1 MRHFHY
7 LMCGVL
13 WAAMT
18 WTAPPPL
25 VAQQPTGTVRGRV
38 TDNSTQ
44 QPIAGAIIA
53 VGNRSTQTRDDG
65 RFTIGAI
72 AAGSDLLRVKM
83 IGYVQINQPVMVTA
97 GDTSV
102 VDLALTAQAIG
113 LSEVVVTGYGQQ
125 RAGNIT
131 GAVTAVGDSQFNT
144 GRVISPQLLIQN
156 KVAGVQ
162 VVDNND
168 PGGGLSIRIRGAT
181 SVNASSEPLYV
192 VDGVPLGTG
201 AGGGLSA
208 GRDPL
213 NFLSPND
220 IETITVLRDASAA
233 AIYGSNAAN
242 GVVLITT
249 KGAKGRQG
257 TGVEYSTSGSVSSV
271 TRLPD
276 MLNAAQFEAAVTQY
290 APSRIDSL
298 RGANTDWL
306 GLIDRTAYGQQ
317 HDVAFTG
324 AGNDMSYRLSLGYLN
339 QDGVIRASSTERL
352 SVG

>member
-1 MRHFHY
+1 MRLVHY

-13 WAAMT
+13 GAALT

-25 VAQQPTGTVRGRV
+25 VAQQPTGTIRGRV

-65 RFTIGAI
+65 RFTIGGI

-83 IGYVQINQPVMVTA
+83 IGYVQINHPVMVTA

-102 VDLALTAQAIG
+102 VDLALVAQAIG

-144 GRVISPQLLIQN
+144 GRVISPQMLIQN

-162 VVDNND
+162 VVDNNE
-168 PGGGLSIRIRGAT
+168 PGGGLSLRIRGPTSAT
-181 SVNASSEPLYV
+181 ASSEPLYV

-201 AGGGLSA
+201 SGGGLSA

-213 NFLSPND
+213 NFINPND
-220 IETITVLRDASAA
+220 IQDITVLRDASAA
-233 AIYGSNAAN
+233 AIYGTNAAN

-249 KGAKGRQG
+249 KSGRGTQGARF
-257 TGVEYSTSGSVSSV
+257 EYTSSVSASAV
-271 TRLPD
+271 DRLPD
-276 MLNAAQFEAAVTQY
+276 MLNAAQFAAAVT
-290 APSRIDSL
+290 
-298 RGANTDWL
+298 
-306 GLIDRTAYGQQ
+306 
-317 HDVAFTG
+317 
-324 AGNDMSYRLSLGYLN
+324 
-339 QDGVIRASSTERL
+339 
-352 SVG
+352 

>member
-25 VAQQPTGTVRGRV
+25 GAQQPTGTVRGRV
-38 TDNSTQ
+38 
-44 QPIAGAIIA
+44 
-53 VGNRSTQTRDDG
+53 
-65 RFTIGAI
+65 
-72 AAGSDLLRVKM
+72 
-83 IGYVQINQPVMVTA
+83 
-97 GDTSV
+97 
-102 VDLALTAQAIG
+102 
-113 LSEVVVTGYGQQ
+113 
-125 RAGNIT
+125 AGNIT

-144 GRVISPQLLIQN
+144 GRVISPQMLIQN

-192 VDGVPLGTG
+192 VDGVPLGNG

-213 NFLSPND
+213 NYLNPND
-220 IETITVLRDASAA
+220 IESVTVLRDASAA

-242 GVVLITT
+242 GVVLI
-249 KGAKGRQG
+249 
-257 TGVEYSTSGSVSSV
+257 
-271 TRLPD
+271 
-276 MLNAAQFEAAVTQY
+276 
-290 APSRIDSL
+290 
-298 RGANTDWL
+298 
-306 GLIDRTAYGQQ
+306 
-317 HDVAFTG
+317 
-324 AGNDMSYRLSLGYLN
+324 
-339 QDGVIRASSTERL
+339 
-352 SVG
+352 